1 MTLDEY
7 AEKIPHEAMGN
18 AAAMVNLFMRQ
29 SNGFIGADGM
39 RDVLRI
45 VAICARREGWDANRV
60 LKLER
65 AKNERT

>member
-18 AAAMVNLFMRQ
+18 AAQMVNMFMRQ
-29 SNGFIGADGM
+29 SNGFIGAEGM

-45 VAICARREGWDANRV
+45 VSICARREGWSAERI

-65 AKNERT
+65 AKNERP